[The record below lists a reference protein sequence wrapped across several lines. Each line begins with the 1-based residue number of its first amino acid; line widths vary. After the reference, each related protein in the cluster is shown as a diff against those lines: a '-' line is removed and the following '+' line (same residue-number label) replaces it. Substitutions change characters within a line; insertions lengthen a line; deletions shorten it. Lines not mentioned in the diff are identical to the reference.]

1 MAWWQHSSALYTM
14 SQFKV
19 KGAPWLPP
27 LWHLR
32 STSPIPA
39 APSRWRRVPRTG
51 HHLNRFTQ
59 AQNSRM
65 WSLRQLISLRAA
77 LTTLD
82 TTQQMTCKSRSWNRY
97 GSTTRTNNS
106 WIRGA
111 MRRQLHTCAS
121 GVRRVDVWR
130 PRSSAVKSILMKQLI
145 SSRREALFVPTGR
158 LKIGTP
164 TMTRLKLNRVLRAMA
179 MRLTFEMNSET
190 E

>member
-1 MAWWQHSSALYTM
+1 MACWQHSSALFTM
-14 SQFKV
+14 SQLWV
-19 KGAPWLPP
+19 KEAPWLPP

-32 STSPIPA
+32 SISLVLVA
-39 APSRWRRVPRTG
+39 HSRKWRVPHTD

-59 AQNSRM
+59 ARNSRM
-65 WSLRQLISLRAA
+65 WSLRQSISLRAA

-82 TTQQMTCKSRSWNRY
+82 TTQQMTCKSRSWNKY
-97 GSTTRTNNS
+97 GSTTRTNNW

-111 MRRQLHTCAS
+111 TRRQLHTCVS

-179 MRLTFEMNSET
+179 MRLTFEMNSGT